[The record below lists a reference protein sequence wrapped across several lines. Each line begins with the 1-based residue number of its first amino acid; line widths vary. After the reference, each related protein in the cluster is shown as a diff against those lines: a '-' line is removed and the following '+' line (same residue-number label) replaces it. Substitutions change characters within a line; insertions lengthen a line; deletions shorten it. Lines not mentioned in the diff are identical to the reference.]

1 MTLRKLWLIISV
13 SVVILSIAIN
23 AIVLTTLT
31 DHYFQSYL
39 ADSYDNHIRQIIE
52 YASTSLEN
60 SDVSYSQMALEL
72 ETHLDDPIVR
82 IKLYNASGDLLVD
95 VEDEYY
101 GTGDMS
107 RGHMMGFMMNS
118 AGEEQVDQYDVVIS
132 GQTVGYLN
140 VTIRDSVA
148 NSFVAMRFKS
158 ELFVNSLYS
167 VAIALAVSVL
177 IGIFVS
183 KIVSKELTE
192 TAELAQ
198 GIQMGESSVHGTAR
212 IEEIRQIRDSL
223 NELDMRLSLKQKS
236 RKALVDELTHQTRTP
251 LTILKTHVEAIEDGV
266 IPVDSEE
273 MATFKNQIDNITSI
287 IENLSHM
294 IDAEREVSKVE
305 IKAFDLQELL
315 NQIARGLKA
324 QFDRKHIQFELESSS
339 LEDESIQMLSDPYK
353 LSQCVYNLLTNAYK
367 YTPENGRV
375 SVTYG
380 LNGADVLIEIKDTG
394 IGILPEE
401 LEKVF
406 DAYYRGRL
414 TSDHK
419 GEGIGLYV
427 ARENAMQLGGTVRV
441 TSRQGFGS
449 TFTVTVPRKI

>member
-1 MTLRKLWLIISV
+1 
-13 SVVILSIAIN
+13 
-23 AIVLTTLT
+23 
-31 DHYFQSYL
+31 
-39 ADSYDNHIRQIIE
+39 
-52 YASTSLEN
+52 
-60 SDVSYSQMALEL
+60 
-72 ETHLDDPIVR
+72 
-82 IKLYNASGDLLVD
+82 
-95 VEDEYY
+95 
-101 GTGDMS
+101 
-107 RGHMMGFMMNS
+107 
-118 AGEEQVDQYDVVIS
+118 
-132 GQTVGYLN
+132 
-140 VTIRDSVA
+140 
-148 NSFVAMRFKS
+148 
-158 ELFVNSLYS
+158 
-167 VAIALAVSVL
+167 
-177 IGIFVS
+177 
-183 KIVSKELTE
+183 
-192 TAELAQ
+192 
-198 GIQMGESSVHGTAR
+198 
-212 IEEIRQIRDSL
+212 
-223 NELDMRLSLKQKS
+223 MRLSLKQKS